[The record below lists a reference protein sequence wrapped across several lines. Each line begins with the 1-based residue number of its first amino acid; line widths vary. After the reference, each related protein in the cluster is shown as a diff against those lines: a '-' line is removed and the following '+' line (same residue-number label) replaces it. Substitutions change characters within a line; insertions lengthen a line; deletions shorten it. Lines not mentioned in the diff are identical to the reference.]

1 MHSRGSS
8 PSFSGRQLVG
18 SPAWVL
24 VSSRKDMQL
33 LLALLGV
40 LLEVPGAPALSLET
54 SEEMELGMAF
64 KVREDGR
71 GGHLEGA
78 TS

>member
-1 MHSRGSS
+1 M
-8 PSFSGRQLVG
+8 VV

-24 VSSRKDMQL
+24 VSSRKDMWL

-40 LLEVPGAPALSLET
+40 LVEVPGAPALSLEA

-64 KVREDGR
+64 KVGEAGG
-71 GGHLEGA
+71 GGHLEGGC
-78 TS
+78 

>member
-1 MHSRGSS
+1 
-8 PSFSGRQLVG
+8 
-18 SPAWVL
+18 
-24 VSSRKDMQL
+24 MQL

-40 LLEVPGAPALSLET
+40 LLEVPGAPALSLEA

-64 KVREDGR
+64 RVGEDGR